1 MTLRPTLLLLA
12 TGLAGLLA
20 LTGCEK
26 VPPRATP
33 APATAPAATAPANA
47 PSADGVVAGR
57 DYVDIA
63 NGLPFAPQA
72 GKIEVV
78 EVFGYT
84 CPHCAHFEPML
95 EAWQAKQPAD
105 VNLVRVPAPFGGW
118 WQPFAKAYYAAES
131 LGLVDKTHAA
141 MFNAI
146 HVEKALPSPPAI
158 ATDAQVAGF
167 YARHGAD
174 AAEFEKRMNS
184 DAVAQKLHAASAF
197 IERSGV
203 DGTPMLLVDG
213 KYRVIGQSPEDALRI
228 VDALVARE
236 RSAR

>member
-1 MTLRPTLLLLA
+1 MTPRPALLLLA

-33 APATAPAATAPANA
+33 AAPVTAAKPAAAAT
-47 PSADGVVAGR
+47 DGVVADR
-57 DYVDIA
+57 DYVAIP
-63 NGLPFAPQA
+63 NGLPFEPQA

-95 EAWQAKQPAD
+95 EAWRAKQPAD
-105 VNLVRVPAPFGGW
+105 VRLVRVPAPFGGW
-118 WQPFAKAYYAAES
+118 WAPFAKAYYAADS
-131 LGLVDKTHAA
+131 LGLVDRTHAA
-141 MFNAI
+141 VFDAI
-146 HVEKALPSPPAI
+146 HVDKALPAPPVT

-174 AAEFEKRMNS
+174 ATDFEKRMNGPE
-184 DAVAQKLHAASAF
+184 VEQKLRRATAF

-203 DGTPMLLVDG
+203 DSTPTLLVDG
-213 KYRVIGQSPEDALRI
+213 KYRVIGQTPEDTLRI

-236 RSAR
+236 RASR

>member
-1 MTLRPTLLLLA
+1 MTMRPALVLLA

-26 VPPRATP
+26 VPPRP
-33 APATAPAATAPANA
+33 APATAPAATAPAA
-47 PSADGVVAGR
+47 KAAAATDGVVPGR

-72 GKIEVV
+72 GKVEVV

-95 EAWQAKQPAD
+95 EAWKAKQPAD
-105 VNLVRVPAPFGGW
+105 VALVRVPAPFGGW

-131 LGLVDKTHAA
+131 LGLLDKTHAA
-141 MFNAI
+141 AFNAL
-146 HVEKALPSPPAI
+146 HVEKSLPAPPAI

-167 YARHGAD
+167 YAKHGAD
-174 AAEFEKRMNS
+174 AAAFEARMNS
-184 DAVAQKLHAASAF
+184 TEVTQQLARASAF

-203 DGTPMLLVDG
+203 DATPTLVVDG

-236 RSAR
+236 RAAR